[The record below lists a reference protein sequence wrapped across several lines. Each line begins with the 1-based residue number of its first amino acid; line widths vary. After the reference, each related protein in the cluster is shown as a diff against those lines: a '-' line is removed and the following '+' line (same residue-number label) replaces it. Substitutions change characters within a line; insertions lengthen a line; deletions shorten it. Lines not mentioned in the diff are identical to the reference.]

1 MKLRLFAA
9 IDVGS
14 FELTCKIFQYSAKN
28 GMKEVDFLRH
38 RMDLGSESFAEGKLS
53 KEKVNELCQVLNS
66 FKEVMEGYSVEAYKA
81 YGTSAIRETENT
93 MILLDQV
100 EQRTGIRIEVLS
112 NSEQRFLN
120 YKAIASKGD
129 EFNRII
135 EKGTAILDIGGG
147 SIQISLFDKDTLIAT
162 QNMRIGVLRLE
173 ERIRHLASNNAKYES
188 LLDETVSTQL
198 AVFKKLY
205 LKDREIENIIL
216 VDDYVSFLMQK
227 YEKEGRNTAHLSYE
241 EFDQYLSMARHNS
254 FMDLSRR
261 LGVSEENMEL
271 MFISGVIIRRCM
283 KVTGARQLWSPG
295 VVLCDGIGFE
305 YGQKKGLLK
314 ENHDFEQ
321 DIVACALHISKR
333 YMGNKKRSETL
344 EKIALNI
351 FDHMKK
357 IHGLGKRERLLLS
370 LATIL
375 HDCGKYISMSN
386 LGECSYNI
394 ILSTEIIGL
403 SHAEREIVAN
413 VVKYNHQQFGY
424 YEEIS
429 ESLALDKSSYMI
441 IAKLTAILRVANAL
455 DRSHKQKFK
464 DIQVAL
470 KGNTL
475 LIAVNTDEDIT
486 LEQGLIGG
494 RADFFEEVYSVRPQI
509 KQKRSIRR

>member
-1 MKLRLFAA
+1 
-9 IDVGS
+9 
-14 FELTCKIFQYSAKN
+14 
-28 GMKEVDFLRH
+28 
-38 RMDLGSESFAEGKLS
+38 
-53 KEKVNELCQVLNS
+53 
-66 FKEVMEGYSVEAYKA
+66 
-81 YGTSAIRETENT
+81 
-93 MILLDQV
+93 
-100 EQRTGIRIEVLS
+100 
-112 NSEQRFLN
+112 
-120 YKAIASKGD
+120 
-129 EFNRII
+129 
-135 EKGTAILDIGGG
+135 
-147 SIQISLFDKDTLIAT
+147 
-162 QNMRIGVLRLE
+162 
-173 ERIRHLASNNAKYES
+173 
-188 LLDETVSTQL
+188 
-198 AVFKKLY
+198 
-205 LKDREIENIIL
+205 
-216 VDDYVSFLMQK
+216 
-227 YEKEGRNTAHLSYE
+227 
-241 EFDQYLSMARHNS
+241 
-254 FMDLSRR
+254 
-261 LGVSEENMEL
+261 
-271 MFISGVIIRRCM
+271 
-283 KVTGARQLWSPG
+283 
-295 VVLCDGIGFE
+295 
-305 YGQKKGLLK
+305 
-314 ENHDFEQ
+314 
-321 DIVACALHISKR
+321 
-333 YMGNKKRSETL
+333 MGNKKRSETL

-494 RADFFEEVYSVRPQI
+494 RADFFEEVYSVRPRLSRNALLEDKVSSPI
-509 KQKRSIRR
+509 EKAK